1 MITLPPQIDELIRN
15 RYTVVGCRRSGQIVR
30 AWLEEPCGTQTVNLT
45 VEQYGPAAALARE
58 LHENDKIEH
67 VAVPGNGHVESYGY
81 RESDRTLEVKF
92 RARGGV
98 GPVYRYFDVAPETVE
113 EMRAAENK
121 VLLVN
126 SVIAKAHEYTRYD
139 RRDPVRVIHETHD
152 KPRLEVAS

>member
-1 MITLPPQIDELIRN
+1 LTALPPQLADLVRK
-15 RYTVVGCRRSGQIVR
+15 RFTVVGVRRTGKIVR
-30 AWLEEPCGTQTVNLT
+30 AWLEEPCGTQTVSLT

-58 LHENDKIEH
+58 LHEADKIEH
-67 VAVPGNGHVESYGY
+67 VAVSGSGHVESYGY

-98 GPVYRYFDVAPETVE
+98 GAVYRYFDVSPETVE
-113 EMRAAENK
+113 DLRAAESK

-139 RRDPVRVIHETHD
+139 RRDPVRIIHETHD
-152 KPRLEVAS
+152 NPRLEVAS